1 MLRVVEPRRS
11 RVRVCAEVVYVEA
24 FVDADHVGNSVS
36 HVVIKRASIGVAT
49 YGATS
54 I

>member
-11 RVRVCAEVVYVEA
+11 RVWICAEVVDVET
-24 FVDADHVGNSVS
+24 FVDADHIGNSVS
-36 HVVIKRASIGVAT
+36 YVVIKRASIGIAT

-54 I
+54 V